1 MTNPFF
7 WPGTKI
13 VKSLNNDFNWQTGDS
28 AFLRSMKGYLRQSR
42 AGLMGGQATR
52 QVFTEKSAPYL
63 IAPAEKAFQKSIT
76 AFSKAVPTKFNG
88 KGKKV

>member
-28 AFLRSMKGYLRQSR
+28 TFLQSMRGYIR
-42 AGLMGGQATR
+42 ASQAGAMGGQVTR
-52 QVFTEKSAPYL
+52 QIGTERKAAYL
-63 IAPAEKAFQKSIT
+63 ITPAEKAFQKSII
-76 AFSKAVPTKFNG
+76 AFSKAKPTKFNG